1 MRLTVLELS
10 NILQGEL
17 KKDSETLITHPAKIE
32 EAGEGSV
39 TFIANQ
45 KYMPFAYSTGASA
58 IIVNHDIQFNQPVK
72 PALIRVEDPYSAFTQ
87 VLEIFSKTPVEEG
100 SSPFAFIAPTAK
112 LESEVFVGPLAYVGE
127 RVKIGEGTQ
136 VYPQVYL
143 GNDVEIGAHTILYP
157 GVKIY
162 HGCKIGD
169 HCIVHAGAVIGSDGF
184 GFAPQPN
191 GEYKKVPQTGIVVIE
206 DGVEIGSNCS
216 IDRAT
221 VGATLIKTGAKI
233 DNLVQLAHNVVIGSH
248 TVVAAQAGI
257 SGSTQLGAYC
267 MVGGQAGFV
276 GHLRIADQ
284 VKVNAQSG
292 VTKSVSQKGA
302 KLTGSPADDYTKM
315 LRAQAVMKRL
325 PELEKRIE
333 ELEKNLKD
341 YNPEK

>member
-10 NILQGEL
+10 KILQGEL
-17 KKDSETLITHPAKIE
+17 VRDGETLITHPAKIE
-32 EAGEGSV
+32 EADEGAV
-39 TFIANQ
+39 TFVANP
-45 KYMPFAYSTGASA
+45 KYLPFAYSTGASA
-58 IIVNHDIQFNQPVK
+58 IIVNRDIQFNEPVN
-72 PALIRVEDPYSAFTQ
+72 AVLIRVEDAYSAFTQ
-87 VLEIFSKTPVEEG
+87 VLEIFSKNPVEEG
-100 SSPFAFIAPTAK
+100 KSQFAYVASSAK
-112 LESEVFVGPLAYVGE
+112 FDKKVFVGPLAYIGE
-127 RVKIGEGTQ
+127 NVEIGEGAQ
-136 VYPQVYL
+136 VFPQVYI
-143 GNDVEIGAHTILYP
+143 GNDVAIGANTILYP

-162 HGCKIGD
+162 HDCRIGNN
-169 HCIVHAGAVIGSDGF
+169 CIIHGGTVIGSDGF

-191 GEYKKVPQTGIVVIE
+191 GEYKKVPQTGNVVIE
-206 DGVEIGSNCS
+206 DNVEIGSNCS

-221 VGATLIKTGAKI
+221 VGSTMIRSGAKI

-292 VTKSVSQKGA
+292 VTKSIAQKGA
-302 KLTGSPADDYTKM
+302 KLTGSPADEYTKT